1 MIKNSLQSGGNKN
14 VAYWISLGSPFGF
27 SPILFRFTPNE
38 HAENMFSFTEGWVEL
53 NKPIGSWGLYDMI
66 QVLYIEFICS
76 FIKLRVDRRNCEVDA
91 VAESFFEKENMRWHW
106 RRIQL
111 GKRGVKKH

>member
-1 MIKNSLQSGGNKN
+1 M
-14 VAYWISLGSPFGF
+14 
-27 SPILFRFTPNE
+27 
-38 HAENMFSFTEGWVEL
+38 EL

-91 VAESFFEKENMRWHW
+91 VAESFFEKENMR
-106 RRIQL
+106 
-111 GKRGVKKH
+111 